1 MVMRNTNRT
10 GKKAAKLAGKTLASK
25 SATAEQRS
33 LAGSA
38 LAQTRTDKTTSKPM
52 ETKASAALKN
62 STDATTQSLAG
73 SVVSQS
79 NKKP

>member
-1 MVMRNTNRT
+1 MRNTNRT
-10 GKKAAKLAGKTLASK
+10 GKKAAKLAAKTLRSK
-25 SATAEQRS
+25 TATAEQRS

-62 STDATTQSLAG
+62 SADATTRSLAG